1 MARVHRATTRHVASA
16 FPFVG
21 SDATAE
27 GVVLGQD
34 NLTGEVFAYDP
45 WLASDAGAI
54 SGPNMVVFG
63 TIGSGKSSLVK
74 SYLLRSDIFG
84 VRARVLDPKAEYVR
98 VAEAVPGAQIVRVG
112 LDGTVKINPLDPAI
126 RPAQQRALVEA
137 LVEATAAARLEVV
150 ERAVLAATLTHLH
163 KTLGDATLAEL
174 RSMLWRPPP
183 ELVDR
188 HGGHRDRFAAAAAP
202 SAAALD
208 LVLDGELATLVG
220 GRSTVPPDPDCPLLV
235 ADVSAIVPLGGTEVV
250 AAMAVV
256 GTWLQTLLAARAG
269 RQIIVL
275 DECWRL
281 LRDASTARWLQSSA
295 KLAREYEAQLVTIFH
310 RLSDLSA
317 VGDEGSEQVQ
327 IARGLI
333 SDAETRVIYR
343 QSPGDVALLGEVL
356 GLSGAERDLVPRLG
370 RAVALWRIGARS
382 TVVRHL
388 LSSWEAP
395 LVETEAHR
403 RHDQPGATNGDLG
416 AVHGD
421 HSACEPEVGAVT

>member
-1 MARVHRATTRHVASA
+1 
-16 FPFVG
+16 
-21 SDATAE
+21 
-27 GVVLGQD
+27 
-34 NLTGEVFAYDP
+34 
-45 WLASDAGAI
+45 
-54 SGPNMVVFG
+54 MVVFG

-74 SYLLRSDIFG
+74 CYLLRSGVFG
-84 VRARVLDPKAEYVR
+84 VKARVLDPKAEYVR
-98 VAEAVPGAQIVRVG
+98 LPEAMPGAQIIRVG
-112 LDGTVKINPLDPAI
+112 LDGTVRINPLDPAI
-126 RPAQQRALVEA
+126 RPAQQRAVVEA
-137 LVEATAAARLEVV
+137 LVEATAGARLGVV
-150 ERAVLAATLTHLH
+150 ERAALAATLAHVRT
-163 KTLGDATLAEL
+163 TIEGATLADL
-174 RSMLWRPPP
+174 RAALWSPPA
-183 ELVDR
+183 EVVDR
-188 HGGHRDRFAAAAAP
+188 QGGNRDRVATAAAP

-220 GRSTVPPDPDCPLLV
+220 GRSTVPPDPACPLLV
-235 ADVSAIVPLGGTEVV
+235 ADVSEIVPLGGTEVA

-281 LRDASTARWLQSSA
+281 LRDPSTARWLQSSA
-295 KLAREYEAQLVTIFH
+295 KLAREYQAQLVTIFH

-343 QSPGDVALLGEVL
+343 QSPGDAALLAEVL

-370 RAVALWRIGARS
+370 RALGLWRIGARA

-403 RHDQPGATNGDLG
+403 RADLPGRADGDG
-416 AVHGD
+416 QDIHGD
-421 HSACEPEVGAVT
+421 RPASELEADAVT